1 MDAPTLSH
9 LSQVMLHATA
19 PAFLLGA
26 TASFV
31 GLLVGRFNVLLDRSR
46 SIHGIADDDPLRQVL
61 KSDIPRLRTRARLL
75 HRAISLAIASSICTT
90 LLIVWSF
97 AAAFLDR
104 DHEVGAA
111 LIFVVAMILFVGA
124 LACLAREV
132 SMGLIEID
140 HLP

>member
-1 MDAPTLSH
+1 MDSPTLSH

-31 GLLVGRFNVLLDRSR
+31 GLLVGRFNVLIDRSR
-46 SIHGIADDDPLRQVL
+46 SIHGISDDDEPRRVL
-61 KSDIPRLRTRARLL
+61 KSDIPRLRARVRLL
-75 HRAISLAIASSICTT
+75 HRAISLAIASALCTT

-97 AAAFLDR
+97 AAAFLDQ
-104 DHEVGAA
+104 DHQVGAA
-111 LIFVVAMILFVGA
+111 LFFIVAMVLFVGA
-124 LACLAREV
+124 LVCLAREV
-132 SMGLIEID
+132 SIGLIDID

>member
-31 GLLVGRFNVLLDRSR
+31 GLLVGRFNVLIDRSR
-46 SIHGIADDDPLRQVL
+46 SIHGIAEDDKLRQVL
-61 KSDIPRLRTRARLL
+61 KSDIPRLRVRVRLL
-75 HRAISLAIASSICTT
+75 QRSIALAIASALCTS

-97 AAAFLDR
+97 LAAFLDQ
-104 DHEVGAA
+104 DHQIGAA
-111 LIFVVAMILFVGA
+111 LFFIVAMVLFVGA
-124 LACLAREV
+124 LFCLAREV
-132 SMGLIEID
+132 SIGLTDMD

>member
-1 MDAPTLSH
+1 MDSPTLSH

-31 GLLVGRFNVLLDRSR
+31 GLLVGRFNVLIDRSR
-46 SIHGIADDDPLRQVL
+46 SIHGISDDDELRKVL
-61 KSDIPRLRTRARLL
+61 KSDIPRLRSRVRLL
-75 HRAISLAIASSICTT
+75 HRAISLAIASSLCTT

-97 AAAFLDR
+97 AAAFLDQ
-104 DHEVGAA
+104 DHQVGAA
-111 LIFVVAMILFVGA
+111 LFFIVAMALFVGA
-124 LACLAREV
+124 LLFLAREI
-132 SMGLIEID
+132 SIGLNDID